1 MFEIHWSTLAEETF
15 AEEGYFI
22 LRKWNIDEVEKFS
35 ILVYDYIDC
44 LNKNPTIGVFISKYS
59 VYSIVISKQTTLFY
73 RILEDKNQIDLILF
87 WSNKRNPK
95 ELLKL
100 L

>member
-1 MFEIHWSTLAEETF
+1 LVNISGRNF

-22 LRKWNIDEVEKFS
+22 LRKWNVDEVEKFS

-59 VYSIVISKQTTLFY
+59 VYSIVISKQTTLYY

-87 WSNKRNPK
+87 WNNKRNPK